1 MIPYGHHNIVQ
12 DDIDAV
18 VKVLE
23 SDWITQGPVI
33 EQFEQA
39 VAGYCGVAHGIA
51 MNSAT
56 SALHSACLALGLGQ
70 DDRLWTTP
78 NTFVASANCGLY
90 CGARVD
96 FVDIDPRTYNMS
108 TAALEARLVEA
119 EQAGTLP
126 KIVVPVHFAGQS
138 CHMREIRSLADHYGF
153 HIIEDA
159 SHAVGGKYL
168 DVAVGSCRHA
178 DITVF
183 SFHPVKII
191 TTGEGGMAL
200 TNDPELAMR
209 LGELRNHGITRDL
222 NRMPAKPDG
231 AWHYQ
236 QTGLGYN
243 FRMTCIQAALGLS
256 QLARLDDFVQR
267 RHDIAARYDELLSE
281 IPVTTPWQDPDCFS
295 AFHLY
300 VIRLGVTGDM
310 QLRSSVFNHMRSA
323 GIGVNVHYI
332 PVHTQPYYRELGFV
346 QGDFPEAEQYYRETV
361 TLPLFPDLS
370 ENEQD
375 TVVAALQEVLV

>member
-1 MIPYGHHNIVQ
+1 MIPYGRQNIVQ
-12 DDIDAV
+12 DDIEAV
-18 VKVLE
+18 VEVLK

-56 SALHSACLALGLGQ
+56 SALYSACLALGLGPG
-70 DDRLWTTP
+70 DHLWTTP

-108 TAALEARLVEA
+108 APALEARLVEA
-119 EQAGTLP
+119 EKAGMLP

-138 CHMREIRSLADHYGF
+138 CNMREIRLLADRYGF
-153 HIIEDA
+153 HIVEDA
-159 SHAVGGKYL
+159 SHAIGGKYL
-168 DVAVGSCRHA
+168 DVPVGSCQHA
-178 DITVF
+178 DVTVF

-200 TNDPELAMR
+200 TNDAELAVR
-209 LGELRNHGITRDL
+209 LAELRNHGITRNP
-222 NRMPAKPDG
+222 NRMPAAPDG
-231 AWHYQ
+231 SWHYQ
-236 QTGLGYN
+236 QIGLGYN

-256 QLARLDDFVQR
+256 QLVRLDDFVRR
-267 RHDIAARYDELLSE
+267 RHEVAARYDSMLSKM
-281 IPVTTPWQDPDCFS
+281 PVTRPWQDPDCYP

-300 VIRLGVTGDM
+300 VIRLKLKGDM
-310 QLRSSVFNHMRSA
+310 HLRRRVFDHMTSA

-332 PVHTQPYYRELGFV
+332 PVHTQPYYRNLGFA
-346 QGDFPEAEQYYRETV
+346 QGDFPEAEQYYRETI

-370 ENEQD
+370 GNEQQA
-375 TVVAALQEVLV
+375 VVDALQEVLV